1 MRRVSAL
8 LKDKAIASIRRMVTA
23 FNGLDDEGRQT
34 AVLIALQ
41 HAFEMLLKAA
51 LRERRVVVFDKRTG
65 RSIGLEKCLRLSQE
79 HLKLSDDQLGVLRTI
94 DNLRDEEQHWL
105 AQVNEGLLYVHA
117 RAAITLFDEIL
128 NDVFHE
134 RLAEHLPER
143 VLPVSTRPMTD
154 VDVLFDEQYRQVR
167 DLLQPGRRRRVEAR
181 SLLRGLLAMEGHV
194 SDEAQVSEKDV
205 NRVERG
211 VRDGKPLEQVFPR
224 LTAVAAKFTGDGP
237 TVKVHFTKRQGAPVH
252 FVPADDPRESA
263 AVREV
268 DLQRKYHLSARDL
281 AERLELTQPRATAL
295 RRHLGIDEDPDCRHD
310 FTFGK
315 LQVTQYSDNALTRMR
330 DALNTVDMDEVWVNH
345 RPRRRRTPSA

>member
-79 HLKLSDDQLGVLRTI
+79 HLNLSDDQLGVLRTI

-315 LQVTQYSDNALTRMR
+315 LQVTQHSDNALTRMR